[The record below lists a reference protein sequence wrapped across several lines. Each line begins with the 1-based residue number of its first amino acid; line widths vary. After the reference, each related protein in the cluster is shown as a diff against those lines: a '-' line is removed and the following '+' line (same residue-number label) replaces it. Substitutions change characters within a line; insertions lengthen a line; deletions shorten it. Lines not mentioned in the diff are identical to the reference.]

1 MRLELTYVEDNFRRS
16 VLCKDADL
24 KAGEIAMVK
33 GLADPKYGTGDFAVA
48 LDGETYEVV
57 NCEDKVEE
65 MFVMIAPDGHRHK
78 KEDMWNSGD
87 YADIPM
93 GEAVRAYIVH
103 KGMVLD
109 IEAALI
115 EDEISGIVAGDMLGV
130 KAADKKWAKATVAEG
145 VGKFAKV
152 LKKYKDGK
160 IDMVRILVTR

>member
-33 GLADPKYGTGDFAVA
+33 GLADPKYGTGDFAVV

-57 NCEDKVEE
+57 NCEDKAEE
-65 MFVMIAPDGHRHK
+65 MFVIIAPDGHRHK
-78 KEDMWNSGD
+78 KEDMWNHGD
-87 YADIPM
+87 YADTPM
-93 GEAVRAYIVH
+93 GEAVRGYIVH
-103 KGMVLD
+103 KGMVVD
-109 IEAALI
+109 VEAAVI
-115 EDEISGIVAGDMLGV
+115 DGEVAVGDMLGV
-130 KAADKKWAKATVAEG
+130 KAADKKWAKATVADA

>member
-1 MRLELTYVEDNFRRS
+1 MRLELTYVDDKFRRS
-16 VLCKDADL
+16 VLCKDAEL
-24 KAGEIAMVK
+24 KAGQIVMVK
-33 GLADPKYGTGDFAVA
+33 GLAEAKYGTIA

-57 NCEDKVEE
+57 NCEDKADE
-65 MFVMIAPDGHRHK
+65 MFVVVAPDGHRHK

-87 YADIPM
+87 YADTPM

-109 IEAALI
+109 VEAAVI
-115 EDEISGIVAGDMLGV
+115 EDAISGIEVGDMLGV
-130 KAADKKWAKATVAEG
+130 KVADKKWAKATVAAT

>member
-1 MRLELTYVEDNFRRS
+1 MRLELTYVDDKFRRS

-57 NCEDKVEE
+57 NCEDKADE
-65 MFVMIAPDGHRHK
+65 MFVVVAPDGHRHK

-87 YADIPM
+87 YADTPM
-93 GEAVRAYIVH
+93 GEAVRGYILH
-103 KGMVLD
+103 AGMVLD
-109 IEAALI
+109 VEAAVI
-115 EDEISGIVAGDMLGV
+115 DGAVNVGDKLCV
-130 KAADKKWAKATVAEG
+130 KATKKKWAKSAGTEATVR
-145 VGKFAKV
+145 AKV

>member
-1 MRLELTYVEDNFRRS
+1 MRLELTYVDDKFRRS

-24 KAGEIAMVK
+24 KAGQIAMVK
-33 GLADPKYGTGDFAVA
+33 GLADVKYGSIA

-57 NCEDKVEE
+57 NCADEADE

-93 GEAVRAYIVH
+93 GEAGRAYILHV
-103 KGMVLD
+103 GMVVD
-109 IEAALI
+109 VEAAVI
-115 EDEISGIVAGDMLGV
+115 DGEISALNVGDMLGV
-130 KAADKKWAKATVAEG
+130 KAGDKKWAKDAGATA
-145 VGKFAKV
+145 GKFAKV

>member
-1 MRLELTYVEDNFRRS
+1 MRLELTYVDDKFRRS

-57 NCEDKVEE
+57 NCEDKADE

-78 KEDMWNSGD
+78 KEDMWNHGD
-87 YADIPM
+87 YADTPM
-93 GEAVRAYIVH
+93 GEAVRSYILH
-103 KGMVLD
+103 AGMVVD
-109 IEAALI
+109 VEASIIDGAAN
-115 EDEISGIVAGDMLGV
+115 VGDKLCV
-130 KAADKKWAKATVAEG
+130 KATKKKWVKSAGTEATVR
-145 VGKFAKV
+145 AKV

>member
-1 MRLELTYVEDNFRRS
+1 MRLELTYVDDKFRRS

-33 GLADPKYGTGDFAVA
+33 GLADPKYNTGEFAVV

-57 NCEDKVEE
+57 DNQDKAEE
-65 MFVMIAPDGHRHK
+65 MFVVIAPDGHRHK

-87 YADIPM
+87 YADTPM
-93 GEAVRAYIVH
+93 GEAVRAYILHV
-103 KGMVLD
+103 GMVLD
-109 IEAALI
+109 VEAAAAI
-115 EDEISGIVAGDMLGV
+115 DGDVAVGDVLGV
-130 KAADKKWAKATVAEG
+130 KAGGKKLAKDAGATA
-145 VGKFAKV
+145 GKFAKV

>member
-1 MRLELTYVEDNFRRS
+1 MRLELTYVDDKFRRS

-57 NCEDKVEE
+57 NCEDKAEE

-78 KEDMWNSGD
+78 KEDMWNHGD
-87 YADIPM
+87 YADTPM
-93 GEAVRAYIVH
+93 GEAVRSYILH
-103 KGMVLD
+103 AGMVVD
-109 IEAALI
+109 VEAAVI
-115 EDEISGIVAGDMLGV
+115 DEEVAVEDKLCV
-130 KAADKKWAKATVAEG
+130 KASDKKWAKAAGTEATVR
-145 VGKFAKV
+145 AKV

>member
-24 KAGEIAMVK
+24 KAGEIAMIK
-33 GLADPKYGTGDFAVA
+33 GLADPKYGTGDFAVV

-57 NCEDKVEE
+57 NNEDKADE
-65 MFVMIAPDGHRHK
+65 MFVVVAPDGHRHK
-78 KEDMWNSGD
+78 KEDMWNHGD
-87 YADIPM
+87 YADTPM
-93 GEAVRAYIVH
+93 GEAVRGYIVH

-109 IEAALI
+109 VEAAVI
-115 EDEISGIVAGDMLGV
+115 DGEVAVGDMLGV
-130 KAADKKWAKATVAEG
+130 KAADKKWAKATVADA

-160 IDMVRILVTR
+160 IDMVRILITR

>member
-57 NCEDKVEE
+57 NCEDKADE

-78 KEDMWNSGD
+78 KEDMWNHGD
-87 YADIPM
+87 YADTPM
-93 GEAVRAYIVH
+93 GEAVRGYILH
-103 KGMVLD
+103 AGMVLD
-109 IEAALI
+109 VEAAVI
-115 EDEISGIVAGDMLGV
+115 GEEVAVADKLCV
-130 KAADKKWAKATVAEG
+130 KAGDKKWAKAAGSEATVR
-145 VGKFAKV
+145 AKV
-152 LKKYKDGK
+152 IKKYKDGK

>member
-1 MRLELTYVEDNFRRS
+1 MRLELTYVDDKFRRS

-33 GLADPKYGTGDFAVA
+33 GLADSKYGTGDFAVA

-57 NCEDKVEE
+57 NCEDKAEE
-65 MFVMIAPDGHRHK
+65 MFVVVAPDGHRHK

-87 YADIPM
+87 YADTPM
-93 GEAVRAYIVH
+93 GEAVRGYIVH

-109 IEAALI
+109 VEAAVI
-115 EDEISGIVAGDMLGV
+115 DGEVAVGDMLGV
-130 KAADKKWAKATVAEG
+130 KAADKKWAKEAAATP
-145 VGKFAKV
+145 GKFAKV

>member
-1 MRLELTYVEDNFRRS
+1 MRLELTYVDDKFRRS

-57 NCEDKVEE
+57 NCEDKADE

-78 KEDMWNSGD
+78 KEDMWNHGD
-87 YADIPM
+87 YADTPM
-93 GEAVRAYIVH
+93 GEAVRGYIVH

-109 IEAALI
+109 VEAAVI
-115 EDEISGIVAGDMLGV
+115 DGEISALNVGDMLGV
-130 KAADKKWAKATVAEG
+130 KAADKKWAKDAAAAP
-145 VGKFAKV
+145 GKFAKV

>member
-33 GLADPKYGTGDFAVA
+33 GLADPKYGTGDFAVV

-57 NCEDKVEE
+57 NCEDKAEE

-78 KEDMWNSGD
+78 KEDMWNHGD
-87 YADIPM
+87 YADTPM
-93 GEAVRAYIVH
+93 GEAVRGYIIH
-103 KGMVLD
+103 KGMVVD
-109 IEAALI
+109 VEAAVI
-115 EDEISGIVAGDMLGV
+115 DGAVEVGDMLGV
-130 KAADKKWAKATVAEG
+130 KAADKKLSKDGAAAAP
-145 VGKFAKV
+145 GKFAKV

>member
-1 MRLELTYVEDNFRRS
+1 MRLELTYVDDKFRRS

-33 GLADPKYGTGDFAVA
+33 GLADPKYNTGEFAVV

-57 NCEDKVEE
+57 NNEDKADE
-65 MFVMIAPDGHRHK
+65 MFVVVAPDGHRHK

-87 YADIPM
+87 YADTPM
-93 GEAVRAYIVH
+93 GEAVRSYILHV
-103 KGMVLD
+103 GMVVD
-109 IEAALI
+109 VEAAV
-115 EDEISGIVAGDMLGV
+115 ISEEVIVGDKLCV
-130 KAADKKWAKATVAEG
+130 KAGEKKWAKAAGTEATVR
-145 VGKFAKV
+145 AKV

>member
-1 MRLELTYVEDNFRRS
+1 MRLELTYVDDKFRRS

-57 NCEDKVEE
+57 NCADKADE
-65 MFVMIAPDGHRHK
+65 MFVVVAPDGHRHK
-78 KEDMWNSGD
+78 KEDMWNHGD
-87 YADIPM
+87 YADTPM
-93 GEAVRAYIVH
+93 GEAVRGYIVH

-109 IEAALI
+109 VEAAVI
-115 EDEISGIVAGDMLGV
+115 DGEVAVGDMLGV
-130 KAADKKWAKATVAEG
+130 KAADKKLAKATVAEA

>member
-1 MRLELTYVEDNFRRS
+1 MRLELTYVDDKFRRS

-33 GLADPKYGTGDFAVA
+33 GLADPKYNTGEFAVV

-57 NCEDKVEE
+57 DCADEADE

-87 YADIPM
+87 YADTPM
-93 GEAVRAYIVH
+93 GEAVRGYIVH

-109 IEAALI
+109 VEAAVI
-115 EDEISGIVAGDMLGV
+115 DGEISALNVGDMLGV
-130 KAADKKWAKATVAEG
+130 KAADKKWAKEAAAAP
-145 VGKFAKV
+145 GKFAKV

>member
-57 NCEDKVEE
+57 NCEDKADEA
-65 MFVMIAPDGHRHK
+65 FVVIAPDGHRHK
-78 KEDMWNSGD
+78 KEDMWNHGD
-87 YADIPM
+87 YADTPM
-93 GEAVRAYIVH
+93 GEAVRGYIVH
-103 KGMVLD
+103 QGMVVD
-109 IEAALI
+109 VEAAVI
-115 EDEISGIVAGDMLGV
+115 DGEVAVGDILGV
-130 KAADKKWAKATVAEG
+130 KAGDKKLAKEAAEAP
-145 VGKFAKV
+145 GKFAKV
-152 LKKYKDGK
+152 LKKYKVDK

>member
-33 GLADPKYGTGDFAVA
+33 GLADPKYNTGEFAVV

-57 NCEDKVEE
+57 NCEDKADE

-78 KEDMWNSGD
+78 KEDMWNHGD
-87 YADIPM
+87 YADTPM
-93 GEAVRAYIVH
+93 GEAVRGYIVH

-109 IEAALI
+109 VEAAVI
-115 EDEISGIVAGDMLGV
+115 DGEVAVGDMLGV
-130 KAADKKWAKATVAEG
+130 KAADKKWAKEAAAAP
-145 VGKFAKV
+145 GKFAKV
-152 LKKYKDGK
+152 LKKYKEDK

>member
-1 MRLELTYVEDNFRRS
+1 MRLELTYVDDKFRRS

-33 GLADPKYGTGDFAVA
+33 GLADPKYNTGDFAVV

-57 NCEDKVEE
+57 NNEDKADE
-65 MFVMIAPDGHRHK
+65 MFVVVAPDGHRHK

-87 YADIPM
+87 YADTPM
-93 GEAVRAYIVH
+93 NEAVRAYIVH

-109 IEAALI
+109 VEAAVI
-115 EDEISGIVAGDMLGV
+115 EDAISGIEVGDMLGV
-130 KAADKKWAKATVAEG
+130 KAADKKWAKEAAAAP
-145 VGKFAKV
+145 GKFAKV

>member
-1 MRLELTYVEDNFRRS
+1 MRLELTYVDDKFRRS

-33 GLADPKYGTGDFAVA
+33 GLADPKYNTGEFAVV

-57 NCEDKVEE
+57 NNEDKADE
-65 MFVMIAPDGHRHK
+65 MFVVVAPDGHRHK

-87 YADIPM
+87 YADTPM
-93 GEAVRAYIVH
+93 GEAVRGYIVH

-109 IEAALI
+109 VEAAVI
-115 EDEISGIVAGDMLGV
+115 DGEISALNVGDMLGV
-130 KAADKKWAKATVAEG
+130 KAADKKWAKEAAAAP
-145 VGKFAKV
+145 GKFAKV
-152 LKKYKDGK
+152 LKKFKDGK